1 MMVHTLRT
9 IWSAGDL
16 QMLSIDSIKG
26 RSVVF
31 YASVAVAVLLSVA
44 AVVLA
49 YDSSGAE
56 GGGETVMGQ

>member
-1 MMVHTLRT
+1 
-9 IWSAGDL
+9 
-16 QMLSIDSIKG
+16 MLSIDSIKG

-49 YDSSGAE
+49 YDSSVAE
-56 GGGETVMGQ
+56 GGGGTVMRQ